1 MKKKEFTSLKDKSIK
16 DLMKMVNT
24 KKVEVA
30 KKMAEAASGKEKN
43 LKASSSARH
52 EIAQILTLIKEKE
65 ILELIQSVETVKE
78 KSK

>member
-43 LKASSSARH
+43 LKASSGVRH